1 MIKITFLKK
10 DELAK
15 KIYKTIWKNRNTRY
29 ISKNPHH
36 FNRFIFNARNELFV
50 YEGNLYIVYGNNVLI
65 NLPEHNPVFTEDEI
79 NSTVVI
85 EEVDFQRKKG
95 QGKFLTEENLERRFD
110 LIEAKNPFYEGCEM
124 NPLAK
129 LMAMHK
135 TIMAELEDAIEK
147 SKNINNDENN
157 TGRM

>member
-15 KIYKTIWKNRNTRY
+15 KIYKTIWDNRSLWYLPKLRQLGG
-29 ISKNPHH
+29 HH
-36 FNRFIFNARNELFV
+36 HGFHNYRNQTQLFV
-50 YEGNLYIVYGNNVLI
+50 YEGNLYIEREISHHVLI
-65 NLPEHNPVFTEDEI
+65 NKAEHVPLFTEDEI

-85 EEVDFQRKKG
+85 EKVDFQRKKG
-95 QGKFLTEENLERRFD
+95 QGKFLTEENLERRFE
-110 LIEAKNPFYEGCEM
+110 LIEAKNPLE
-124 NPLAK
+124 K

-135 TIMAELEDAIEK
+135 TIMAEFEDAIEK
-147 SKNINNDENN
+147 SKNINDDENS